1 MENENLVMPKML
13 TAENGAK
20 PLMIGE
26 FFEEKTECC
35 HYEVCMPDDCPAC
48 GGTGIVTL
56 RIPVSW
62 TTIKAIYKKAVDH
75 FGEPV
80 S

>member
-1 MENENLVMPKML
+1 MENEKVVMPKML

-20 PLMIGE
+20 SLMISE
-26 FFEEKTECC
+26 FFEEYSVACK
-35 HYEVCMPDDCPAC
+35 YAVCMPDDCPAC